1 MIRVRAS
8 QIFTH
13 SMEDVVAAK
22 KQLDS
27 GTSFEEVVTKFS
39 TCPSK
44 ENAGDLGWMP
54 EGNLQ
59 SIMGQEVSE
68 SDLGNVIGPVHSQY
82 GYHILKI
89 SEIEV

>member
-27 GTSFEEVVTKFS
+27 GTPFEEVVTNFS
-39 TCPSK
+39 TCPSR
-44 ENAGDLGWMP
+44 ENAGVWDGCQKEIYSLLG
-54 EGNLQ
+54 GKKF
-59 SIMGQEVSE
+59 
-68 SDLGNVIGPVHSQY
+68 
-82 GYHILKI
+82 LKPI
-89 SEIEV
+89 